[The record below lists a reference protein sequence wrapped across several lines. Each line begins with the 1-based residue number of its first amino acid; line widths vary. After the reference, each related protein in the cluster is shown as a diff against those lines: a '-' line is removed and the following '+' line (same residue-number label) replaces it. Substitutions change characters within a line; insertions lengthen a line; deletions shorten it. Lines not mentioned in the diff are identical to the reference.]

1 MRTLTIAAV
10 ADQTFTGAAITPAPA
25 VSLDGVTLK
34 AGTDYE
40 LSYANNVGIGTATI
54 TAAGKGNYAGCAG
67 SATFRIVP
75 VKGDPD
81 VTERTRTDGDNSG
94 VLNIGNSTT
103 EDFAIFDALKELA
116 ASGKLANGV
125 SYDAK
130 AIPATSADVAA
141 DVQLFTSADIK
152 KAVSEYWELGAES
165 ASKVRLVDV
174 SNTVASRAAEGETI
188 FAKFWKMLVSV
199 FTGSNAGTA
208 AGDGDYLPIQANF
221 AIRSADVATLP
232 DEVKNELTSSNL
244 LDKINLFTVTKDA
257 SGAIYA
263 RSLGDAAGGD
273 RKAYITVTGDNA
285 SGYAVKTRVMLF
297 DMEGGV
303 SGDKTAGAKWV
314 QPLKAASSDARAND
328 KDNYFIVQD
337 GAADRA
343 YNLCLAFAAKE
354 SNLSAVSVTVSGDV
368 TSSDR
373 EYVRWAISGDAAQ
386 RPAGSSADI
395 SGGTHSVTIT
405 LIPDDYSVTLSDET
419 QALAKDVKTITASV
433 PWGGEWKITALLEKT
448 AVESV
453 TLDRTSIVMAV
464 GGSDKL
470 TATVMPETAKDKSVV
485 WTSDA
490 AAIAAV
496 DESGTISAAS
506 AGKATITA
514 TAADGSGKSASCIV
528 TVRKAAGGDPET
540 PAVTPEVTKHEIV
553 RPAGIDLAENTAG
566 YVTSA
571 GGQDGV
577 ISVTGFTDETTAVGA
592 AGELTA
598 ADEIVKSAVD
608 DVIANNPAI
617 SKDVACT
624 LPIVESSADK
634 AGQLHAISFKVSGD
648 IFGEVADVTG
658 ISVLKVF
665 PDGKGE
671 LFTPVTASG
680 DIADKTV
687 ALYDGG
693 NAMVTEAVDGSASY
707 ILTAFVKDGG
717 TFDLDGQE
725 DGRVID
731 PISIIK
737 AKAAPPKPKPASEGG
752 SCDTGA
758 GALALLALAPLAMR
772 KKKR

>member
-1 MRTLTIAAV
+1 MGAGSRDGSSWENAMSGADLAARLNAVSADSGKNYEFWVASGDYKPTTDADRAKSFTLSKGVKLYGGFAGNETALASRDIKANATYLSGEIGGSGNTDNSHHVVYASGNMGAETRLDGFTITGGYANDVVDYIGMTSGHGGGMYTIGASPTVANCVFEGNTAAGNTASYGGGMYNSGASPTV
-10 ADQTFTGAAITPAPA
+10 ENCTFTGNSAI
-25 VSLDGVTLK
+25 DGRNNNSFGGGMCNNASNPVLTNCTF
-34 AGTDYE
+34 AGN
-40 LSYANNVGIGTATI
+40 SATI
-54 TAAGKGNYAGCAG
+54 EGGGMYNSNNSSPVAVNC
-67 SATFRIVP
+67 TF
-75 VKGDPD
+75 
-81 VTERTRTDGDNSG
+81 N
-94 VLNIGNSTT
+94 GNSAGYGYGMYNKDSNPVVANCVFWDNNENNSHPEIYNWGGNPTITNCVVKDGSIVDNRATT
-103 EDFAIFDALKELA
+103 TSANIITADPVLGNLA
-116 ASGKLANGV
+116 DNGGPVPTIQISAGGGAYRAGLAPGERSSNGKAFT
-125 SYDAK
+125 
-130 AIPATSADVAA
+130 IPAADARGVAF
-141 DVQLFTSADIK
+141 DTTSADIG
-152 KAVSEYWELGAES
+152 AYSYVAES
-165 ASKVRLVDV
+165 V
-174 SNTVASRAAEGETI
+174 
-188 FAKFWKMLVSV
+188 
-199 FTGSNAGTA
+199 
-208 AGDGDYLPIQANF
+208 
-221 AIRSADVATLP
+221 
-232 DEVKNELTSSNL
+232 
-244 LDKINLFTVTKDA
+244 
-257 SGAIYA
+257 
-263 RSLGDAAGGD
+263 
-273 RKAYITVTGDNA
+273 
-285 SGYAVKTRVMLF
+285 
-297 DMEGGV
+297 
-303 SGDKTAGAKWV
+303 
-314 QPLKAASSDARAND
+314 
-328 KDNYFIVQD
+328 
-337 GAADRA
+337 
-343 YNLCLAFAAKE
+343 
-354 SNLSAVSVTVSGDV
+354 
-368 TSSDR
+368 
-373 EYVRWAISGDAAQ
+373 
-386 RPAGSSADI
+386 
-395 SGGTHSVTIT
+395 
-405 LIPDDYSVTLSDET
+405 
-419 QALAKDVKTITASV
+419 
-433 PWGGEWKITALLEKT
+433 KT

-453 TLDRTSIVMAV
+453 TLDRTNIVMAV

-553 RPAGIDLAENTAG
+553 RPAEIDLAENTAG

-598 ADEIVKSAVD
+598 ADAIVKSAVD